1 MYPLY
6 DAFAVGRALVAPL
19 HAWGA
24 AVRSIWSQPGPLG
37 SATALG
43 RSFAATGEL
52 VERATRRFAKPPFG
66 LDATVIDGAPV
77 AVREEI
83 ALATPFCALTR
94 FARDTARVDP
104 RVLVI
109 APLSGHHASLVR
121 DTVAALLPEHDVY
134 VTDWVDARLVPVSEG
149 AFDLDDYIDLI
160 QRFLRA
166 IGPGAHAIAVCQPAV
181 PALAAVALLAADRDA
196 AVPHT
201 LTLMGGPI
209 DPRIGPTAP
218 GKLATSR
225 SLDWFDA
232 AMVHRVPVGEP
243 GAGRRVYPG
252 FLQLAAFLAMNPERH
267 TRAHLDL
274 VRDVIAGDDAGAR
287 AHRRFYDDYLAV
299 MDLPGEYYL
308 QTIATVFQRHDLAR
322 GELRYRGARRVEPAA
337 IERTALFT
345 IEGELDDI
353 TAVGQTEA
361 AHGLCTG
368 IADDRRRHLVQA
380 GAGHYGIFSGRRWRS
395 EIAPQVR
402 DFIRRF
408 S

>member
-1 MYPLY
+1 
-6 DAFAVGRALVAPL
+6 
-19 HAWGA
+19 
-24 AVRSIWSQPGPLG
+24 
-37 SATALG
+37 
-43 RSFAATGEL
+43 
-52 VERATRRFAKPPFG
+52 
-66 LDATVIDGAPV
+66 
-77 AVREEI
+77 
-83 ALATPFCALTR
+83 
-94 FARDTARVDP
+94 
-104 RVLVI
+104 
-109 APLSGHHASLVR
+109 
-121 DTVAALLPEHDVY
+121 
-134 VTDWVDARLVPVSEG
+134 
-149 AFDLDDYIDLI
+149 
-160 QRFLRA
+160 
-166 IGPGAHAIAVCQPAV
+166 
-181 PALAAVALLAADRDA
+181 
-196 AVPHT
+196 VPHT